1 MSSTISSAHQQVNNR
16 SSFSTSTFKA
26 FSSFC
31 IVSIIMI
38 INTTKIIILAL
49 GTIGSVQ
56 ALPQSMSAS
65 SPTPTTTSAAPEAT
79 NDQAQL
85 FRDLFT
91 APTAIKRFQ
100 RLLTQGSTLL
110 TGDALKALTVFS
122 FNNATPAPGAKGG
135 ATKSAN
141 IETFP
146 ILTDLGISTTVAFL
160 EPCGINTPHVHPRAT
175 EFLTL
180 VEGSNL
186 KFGYVLENGL
196 VAAGQNQEIAGTL
209 NKFEGTVFPQGS
221 IHFQF
226 NDNCEDAVFVAALN
240 SEDPGTSQIAQNFFA
255 LDEHVVNATLGF
267 PSTIGGKNIE
277 EFRKYIPA
285 NLAQDVD
292 GCLKRCLKS
301 Y

>member
-1 MSSTISSAHQQVNNR
+1 MVGINKLIVVAIT
-16 SSFSTSTFKA
+16 A
-26 FSSFC
+26 F
-31 IVSIIMI
+31 
-38 INTTKIIILAL
+38 
-49 GTIGSVQ
+49 GSVQ
-56 ALPQSMSAS
+56 ALPQSYAPSSTTVASAPA
-65 SPTPTTTSAAPEAT
+65 PTE
-79 NDQAQL
+79 DQAQL

-100 RLLTQGSTLL
+100 RLLTQGETLL
-110 TGDALKALTVFS
+110 TGEALKKLTVFS

-135 ATKSAN
+135 ATKAAN

-146 ILTDLGISTTVAFL
+146 ILTGLGISTTLGFL
-160 EPCGINTPHVHPRAT
+160 EQCGINTPHVHPRAT

-196 VAAGQNQEIAGTL
+196 VPAGQNPEIAGSL

-226 NDNCEDAVFVAALN
+226 NDNCEKATFVASLN
-240 SEDPGTSQIAQNFFA
+240 SEDPGTSQVAQNFFA
-255 LDEHVVNATLGF
+255 LNAGVVNATLGF
-267 PSTIGGKNIE
+267 PKTIDGKNIE
-277 EFRKYIPA
+277 EFRKAIPA

-292 GCLKRCLKS
+292 NCLARCKKQ
-301 Y
+301 

>member
-1 MSSTISSAHQQVNNR
+1 MMIS
-16 SSFSTSTFKA
+16 
-26 FSSFC
+26 
-31 IVSIIMI
+31 
-38 INTTKIIILAL
+38 TTKLIVLAL
-49 GTIGSVQ
+49 GAIGSVQ
-56 ALPQSMSAS
+56 ALPQSMSIS
-65 SPTPTTTSAAPEAT
+65 TTTSDITPAAPTAT
-79 NDQAQL
+79 NDQTQL

-110 TGDALKALTVFS
+110 TGDALKALVVFS

-146 ILTDLGISTTVAFL
+146 ILTDLGISTTLAFL

-196 VAAGQNQEIAGTL
+196 VAAGQNPEIAGTL

-226 NDNCEDAVFVAALN
+226 NDNCDDAVFVAALN

-255 LDEHVVNATLGF
+255 LNEQVVNATLGF
-267 PSTIGGKNIE
+267 PSTINGKNIE

-292 GCLKRCLKS
+292 VCLKRCLKS
-301 Y
+301 SY

>member
-1 MSSTISSAHQQVNNR
+1 MFTVTKVLVASLA
-16 SSFSTSTFKA
+16 A
-26 FSSFC
+26 FS
-31 IVSIIMI
+31 
-38 INTTKIIILAL
+38 A
-49 GTIGSVQ
+49 VQ
-56 ALPQSMSAS
+56 ALPQGVA
-65 SPTPTTTSAAPEAT
+65 PTPAAAAPAPVST
-79 NDQAQL
+79 DDSAQL

-100 RLLTQGSTLL
+100 RLLVQGETLL
-110 TGDALKALTVFS
+110 TGDALRKFTVFS

-135 ATKSAN
+135 ALKAAN

-146 ILTDLGISTTVAFL
+146 ILTDLGISTTLGFL
-160 EPCGINTPHVHPRAT
+160 EPCGINTPHVHPRAS

-196 VAAGQNQEIAGTL
+196 VKADQNPEIAGTL

-226 NDNCEDAVFVAALN
+226 NDNCEKATFVASLN

-255 LDEHVVNATLGF
+255 LNAGVVNATLGF
-267 PSTIGGKNIE
+267 PKTIDGKNIE
-277 EFRKYIPA
+277 EFRKVIPA
-285 NLAQDVD
+285 NLAQDID
-292 GCLKRCLKS
+292 RCLAKCNK